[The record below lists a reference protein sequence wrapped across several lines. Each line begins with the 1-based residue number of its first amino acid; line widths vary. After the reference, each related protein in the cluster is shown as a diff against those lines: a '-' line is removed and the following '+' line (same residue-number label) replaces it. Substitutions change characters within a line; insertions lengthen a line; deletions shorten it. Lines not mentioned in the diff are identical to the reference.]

1 MKISRKRPQPSPQQP
16 KYPLVSSQNHK
27 TQSESLLLAIILI
40 IMKGRSRLRILSTQ
54 CNVQSQVTS
63 KTKSFRHFVF
73 NIEDRH
79 K

>member
-1 MKISRKRPQPSPQQP
+1 MLISRRRPQPSPQQP
-16 KYPLVSSQNHK
+16 KHPLVSSQNHK

-40 IMKGRSRLRILSTQ
+40 TMKGRSRLRILSTQ
-54 CNVQSQVTS
+54 CNVQSQATP

-73 NIEDRH
+73 NIEDRD